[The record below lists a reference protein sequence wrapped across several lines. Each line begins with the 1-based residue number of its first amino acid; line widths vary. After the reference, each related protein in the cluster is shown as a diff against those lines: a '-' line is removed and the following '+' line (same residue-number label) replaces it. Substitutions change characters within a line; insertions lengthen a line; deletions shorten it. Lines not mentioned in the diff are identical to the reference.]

1 MDLNQK
7 LNKFKLQQERCHA
20 SLSTIAAATTRP
32 RQYQQ
37 YAAAAPRPPARPSAP
52 APAVRFS
59 DDTARLQ
66 KMHAVRTSAV
76 GSQIKDVIELLYKT
90 RSALTAK
97 QINEATY
104 VDIERNSAVFESLRN
119 NPKVRF
125 DGRLFSYKPKNDVKG
140 KDQVLALI
148 RGFPDGIPVSELEDA
163 YPSVLEDLQALK
175 SSRDI
180 HWLSGEQDM
189 VYPNDPRSR
198 MEQDAELKALF
209 HEIKLPNDMLDVEK
223 ELRRVGE
230 KPMTDTTKRR
240 AAEQAHG
247 RVPKPKKSRKKP
259 RGLTSRSRITNVHL
273 PGLFDMPMD
282 TKDFV

>member
-7 LNKFKLQQERCHA
+7 LNRFKLQQERCHA
-20 SLSTIAAATTRP
+20 SLSTIAAAATTRP
-32 RQYQQ
+32 QQ
-37 YAAAAPRPPARPSAP
+37 YAAPRPPARPSAP
-52 APAVRFS
+52 AAVRFS
-59 DDTARLQ
+59 DDTVRLQ

-76 GSQIKDVIELLYKT
+76 GSQIKDVIELLYKV
-90 RSALTAK
+90 TAK

-125 DGRLFSYKPKNDVKG
+125 DGRFFSYKPKNDVKG
-140 KDQVLALI
+140 KDQVLSLI

-163 YPSVLEDLQALK
+163 YPSVLDDLQALK

-180 HWLSGEQDM
+180 QWLSGEQDIL
-189 VYPNDPRSR
+189 YPNDPRTR
-198 MEQDAELKALF
+198 MEQDAELKAPF
-209 HEIKLPNDMLDVEK
+209 HEIKLPKDMLDIEK